1 VKKKVLLY
9 LVVVAAVTAA
19 VSAWLARPQ
28 RIGCEEPAGFPC
40 DPRFVESVAAV
51 MTMYA
56 ALAILVIAL
65 ITVLV
70 LRLRHR
76 GPVPLSPSGHR

>member
-1 VKKKVLLY
+1 
-9 LVVVAAVTAA
+9 
-19 VSAWLARPQ
+19 
-28 RIGCEEPAGFPC
+28 
-40 DPRFVESVAAV
+40 V

-56 ALAILVIAL
+56 ALAILVTAL